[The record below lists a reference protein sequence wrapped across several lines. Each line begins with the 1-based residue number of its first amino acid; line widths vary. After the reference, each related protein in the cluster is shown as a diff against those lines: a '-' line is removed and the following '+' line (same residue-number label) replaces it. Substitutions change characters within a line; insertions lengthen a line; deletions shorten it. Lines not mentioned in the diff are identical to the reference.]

1 MLTLNSPIRTP
12 YHSIPAGYKVG
23 FLMIFSLVMYLI
35 HSPLLMLYG
44 FAFVIVAKLI
54 VGIRFFIFALWKL
67 LPIYPFLIVILLW
80 HLLTNTFNEGLVIG
94 LRLLAVFGLAN
105 LVTMTTRLD
114 DMINLLNR
122 VLKPFAKLG
131 LDLSIVSVTI
141 GLAIRTIPKIIDIVK
156 KIGFSWRSRSVK
168 PINWRMVFPLV
179 CLTLDDSEHVA
190 EAIKARRAH
199 N

>member
-1 MLTLNSPIRTP
+1 
-12 YHSIPAGYKVG
+12 
-23 FLMIFSLVMYLI
+23 MIFSLVMYLI